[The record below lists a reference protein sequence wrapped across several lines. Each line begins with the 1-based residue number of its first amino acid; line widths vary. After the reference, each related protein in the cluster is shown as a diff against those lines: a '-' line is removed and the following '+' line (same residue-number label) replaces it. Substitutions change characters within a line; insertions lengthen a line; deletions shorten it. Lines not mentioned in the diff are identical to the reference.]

1 MPYCSQCGHNI
12 PANVRFCTAC
22 GAPVNESAQN
32 NLNNQEPQSI
42 QSPQNTQNLP
52 PPPPAAS
59 AAPQMAA
66 PPPPPPP
73 SSAAPPPPPTPGSQ
87 PGSYR
92 VQMMRYKEASQPPQY
107 STTPPPSYVQQQQAQ
122 RRHSTQKRSGSSFGG
137 CFRRGFH
144 ILTAAIAMIASLSW
158 GIRSAFPN
166 LNLNFFQGGIPG
178 ILSSCSGGKHE
189 GGGLLGGSNSG
200 NSFEGTLL
208 GKEGY
213 ERSMDDAAALEI
225 LTKMGVEEQLA
236 GVDHTLA
243 FGTYKI
249 AYCAQDMQG
258 HTVAFRFDPPTSD
271 DKRVLADFTM
281 LGDGR
286 EVKKGFVGYGGST
299 LFIIY
304 EDLEDVGRRKNPDIV
319 VCANADGKS
328 FSVYDKGK
336 EMMKMELE

>member
-1 MPYCSQCGHNI
+1 MPYCSKCGHNI
-12 PANVRFCTAC
+12 PSNVRFCTSC
-22 GAPVNESAQN
+22 GAPVNGSDQN
-32 NLNNQEPQSI
+32 NLNNQSAQSTLNPP
-42 QSPQNTQNLP
+42 SP
-52 PPPPAAS
+52 AS
-59 AAPQMAA
+59 

-73 SSAAPPPPPTPGSQ
+73 SAAPPPPPTPGSQ

-92 VQMMRYKEASQPPQY
+92 VQMMRYKEASQPPRY

-122 RRHSTQKRSGSSFGG
+122 RRQSAPRRSGSSFGG

-166 LNLNFFQGGIPG
+166 FNLNFFQGGIPG

-189 GGGLLGGSNSG
+189 GNGGLVSGSEN
-200 NSFEGTLL
+200 NFEGTLL

-213 ERSMDDAAALEI
+213 ERAIDDAVALDI
-225 LTKMGVEEQLA
+225 LTEMGVTDKMT

-249 AYCAQDMQG
+249 AYSAQKMDMEG

-271 DKRVLADFTM
+271 DKRILADFVM
-281 LGDGR
+281 LGDGKER
-286 EVKKGFVGYGGST
+286 MTGVVGYGGST

-304 EDLEDVGRRKNPDIV
+304 KDLEDVGTKRKPDIV

-336 EMMKMELE
+336 EMMRMELE

>member
-1 MPYCSQCGHNI
+1 MPYCVKCGQKVY
-12 PANVRFCTAC
+12 AGAAFCTAC
-22 GAPVNESAQN
+22 GTPMPNGTSAAPSSSMRTSASPN
-32 NLNNQEPQSI
+32 PPVPP
-42 QSPQNTQNLP
+42 SPQTPTPPPSPQAP
-52 PPPPAAS
+52 PPPPA
-59 AAPQMAA
+59 
-66 PPPPPPP
+66 
-73 SSAAPPPPPTPGSQ
+73 PGSQ
-87 PGSYR
+87 PGAFR
-92 VQMMRYKEASQPPQY
+92 VQMMRYKEATQPPQY
-107 STTPPPSYVQQQQAQ
+107 STTPPPSFVQQQQAQ
-122 RRHSTQKRSGSSFGG
+122 RRRSAQRRSGSSFGG

-158 GIRSAFPN
+158 GIKSAFPN

-178 ILSSCSGGKHE
+178 ILSSCSGGEK
-189 GGGLLGGSNSG
+189 GAGGLLGGSK

-213 ERSMDDAAALEI
+213 ERAIDDALALDI
-225 LTKMGVEEQLA
+225 LTEMGVADKLT

-249 AYCAQDMQG
+249 AYSEQEMDMEG

-271 DKRVLADFTM
+271 DKRILANFVM
-281 LGDGR
+281 LGDGK

-304 EDLEDVGRRKNPDIV
+304 DDLEDVGSKRKPDLV

-328 FSVYDKGK
+328 FSVYEKGK
-336 EMMKMELE
+336 EMLRMELE

>member
-42 QSPQNTQNLP
+42 QSPQNTQNLPP

-122 RRHSTQKRSGSSFGG
+122 RRQSTQKRSGSSFGG

-189 GGGLLGGSNSG
+189 GGGLLGTGETSDDAPSA
-200 NSFEGTLL
+200 
-208 GKEGY
+208 KGY
-213 ERSMDDAAALEI
+213 ERVFTDADM
-225 LTKMGVEEQLA
+225 TKIFAEGFPQTDEDHGVCFGMFESEQQL
-236 GVDHTLA
+236 
-243 FGTYKI
+243 
-249 AYCAQDMQG
+249 QG
-258 HTVAFRFDPPTSD
+258 KNVAFELKKASPGE
-271 DKRVLADFTM
+271 DKRLVGKFVLI
-281 LGDGR
+281 LNGKV
-286 EVKKGFVGYGGST
+286 EQEGYLCYCGHSIYS
-299 LFIIY
+299 LFDNI
-304 EDLEDVGRRKNPDIV
+304 EDIDHASNASGIWYVS
-319 VCANADGKS
+319 ADGKS
-328 FSVYDKGK
+328 LSIYDNGEEKMKWTLK
-336 EMMKMELE
+336 E